1 LDLVTTNLVDSFRVQ
16 HGFPETLGLPTL
28 FEHFANFCVASK
40 EYPDE
45 FDVEDIS
52 VAGGN
57 DLQLDGVMIIVN
69 GVLVDSNDEVDDLA
83 QTNKHV
89 DAEFIFV
96 QAKTG
101 SDFNGAEIS
110 NMFFGIRDLFAA
122 SPQLPR
128 NPELAAKEGI
138 IRHIYTKSTL
148 FNHGN
153 PRLRMYYVTTGKWQD
168 DQQLI
173 GRIQNE
179 ITTLEDLNIFQSS
192 PQFEPV
198 DAKRLQQLFSRS
210 QNALTKTFTFAKRI
224 TIPSIEGVKE
234 AYLGYIPAKDFIQLI
249 TDDNQNLL
257 RGMFY
262 ENVRDFQGDNPVN
275 KEIEET
281 LKSDRR
287 DSFVLLNNGIT
298 IVSEDLKTT
307 SDNFTVSGFQI
318 VNGCQTSH
326 VLYNNRDL
334 LSGAEFVSIKLIV
347 APNDDLRTQVI
358 KATNRQTVVK
368 TEELAALTDF
378 QKSIERYYDAVPADH
393 KLYYERRSQQF
404 RSAPGLEKIRIVNIS
419 IQIRTFASMFLNRA
433 HQASRYYG
441 SLLKDIESTIF
452 VEGHF
457 PIAYYVSSFA
467 LFRVESFLRRGMI
480 DNKYRPFK
488 YHLLGILRMAVAG
501 SAMHA
506 MNANKFEK
514 YCETIRDVLWD
525 DSKCI
530 DAIQRSCAVL
540 DQVLGGAYGRDKA
553 KDSTIQTQ
561 AIAIITTDTVPVGRQ
576 GVPILKM

>member
-1 LDLVTTNLVDSFRVQ
+1 MDLVTTNLVSSFRVQ
-16 HGFPETLGLPTL
+16 HGFPESIEPSTL
-28 FEHFANFCVASK
+28 FEHFANFCIASK

-69 GVLVDSNDEVDDLA
+69 GVLVDSHDAVDDLA
-83 QTNKHV
+83 QTNKYV

-101 SDFNGAEIS
+101 SDFSGSEIS
-110 NMFFGIRDLFAA
+110 NMFFGVRDLFAPA
-122 SPQLPR
+122 PQLPR
-128 NPELAAKEGI
+128 NQALAAKEAI
-138 IRHIYTKSTL
+138 IRYIYTKSPL
-148 FNHGN
+148 FKGN
-153 PRLRMYYVTTGKWQD
+153 PRMHIYYVTTGKWQD
-168 DQQLI
+168 DPQLMA
-173 GRIQNE
+173 RIENE
-179 ITTLEDLNIFQSS
+179 TSTLEDLNIFQSHV
-192 PQFEPV
+192 QFEPV
-198 DAKRLQQLFSRS
+198 DAKRLQQLFGRS

-249 TDDNQNLL
+249 TDEDQNLM

-326 VLYNNRDL
+326 VLYNNRKHL
-334 LSGAEFVSIKLIV
+334 CGSEFVSIKLVV
-347 APNDDLRTQVI
+347 APNDVLRTQVI

-378 QKSIERYYDAVPADH
+378 QKSIERYYDAVPAEY

-404 RSAPGLEKIRIVNIS
+404 RSTPGLEKIRIVNIS
-419 IQIRTFASMFLNRA
+419 TQIRTFASMFLNRA

-441 SLLKDIESTIF
+441 SLLKDIEGSAIF

-467 LFRVESFLRRGMI
+467 LFRVESLLRKGMI
-480 DNKYRPFK
+480 ENKYRPFK
-488 YHLLGILRMAVAG
+488 YHLLGILRMTVAG
-501 SAMHA
+501 LAMPN
-506 MNANKFEK
+506 MTTNKFEK
-514 YCETIRDVLWD
+514 YCETVRDVLWD
-525 DSKCI
+525 DSRCL
-530 DAIQRSCAVL
+530 AAVQRSCSLLDGVL
-540 DQVLGGAYGRDKA
+540 HGDYGRDKA
-553 KDSTIQTQ
+553 KESSIQTQ
-561 AIAIITTDTVPVGRQ
+561 AAGIVLPEGMQAGVGN
-576 GVPILKM
+576 

>member
-1 LDLVTTNLVDSFRVQ
+1 LDLVTTNLVNSFRAQ
-16 HGFPETLGLPTL
+16 HGFPETIELPTL

-57 DLQLDGVMIIVN
+57 DLQLDGIMLIVN
-69 GVLVDSNDEVDDLA
+69 GVLVDSKDEVDDLA
-83 QTNKHV
+83 QTNKHI

-101 SDFNGAEIS
+101 SDFSGAEIS
-110 NMFFGIRDLFAA
+110 NMFYGIRDLFAPA
-122 SPQLPR
+122 PQLPR
-128 NPELAAKEGI
+128 NTELALKEGI
-138 IRHIYTKSTL
+138 IRHIYTKSPL
-148 FNHGN
+148 FSHGN

-173 GRIQNE
+173 ARIQNE
-179 ITTLEDLNIFQSS
+179 ITTLEDLNIFQS
-192 PQFEPV
+192 PPTFEAV

-210 QNALTKTFTFAKRI
+210 QNILTKTFTFAKRI
-224 TIPSIEGVKE
+224 TIPSIDGVRE

-262 ENVRDFQGDNPVN
+262 ENVRDYQGDNPVN

-281 LKSDRR
+281 LKSSRR

-326 VLYNNRDL
+326 VLYNNREL
-334 LSGAEFVSIKLIV
+334 LTGSEFLPIKLIV
-347 APNDDLRTQVI
+347 APNDLLRTQVI

-393 KLYYERRSQQF
+393 RLYYERRSQQF
-404 RSAPGLEKIRIVNIS
+404 RSTPGLEKIRIVNIS
-419 IQIRTFASMFLNRA
+419 TQIRTFASMFLNRA

-441 SLLKDIESTIF
+441 SLLKDIESAIF

-488 YHLLGILRMAVAG
+488 YHLLGILRMVVAG

-506 MNANKFEK
+506 MTANKFEK
-514 YCETIRDVLWD
+514 YCEIIRDVLWD
-525 DSKCI
+525 DSKCLA
-530 DAIQRSCAVL
+530 AIQQSCQVM
-540 DQVLGGAYGRDKA
+540 DQVLGGIYDRDKA
-553 KDSTIQTQ
+553 KESTFQAQ
-561 AIAIITTDTVPVGRQ
+561 AIAIINAGNA
-576 GVPILKM
+576 